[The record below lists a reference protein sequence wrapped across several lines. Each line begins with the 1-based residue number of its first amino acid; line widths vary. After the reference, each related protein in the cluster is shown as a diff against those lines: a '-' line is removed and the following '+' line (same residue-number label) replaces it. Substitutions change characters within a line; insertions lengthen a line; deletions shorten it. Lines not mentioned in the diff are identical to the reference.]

1 MPTTCPSCGYRN
13 LEGADECADC
23 GVDLTNLDV
32 PRPQTA
38 VEAVLMK
45 RTIASL
51 NLAPPRTVYA
61 DQPLSDAV
69 QIFAAEG
76 RGLLSVIDR
85 ESRKL
90 AGVLSVRDLIT
101 QIGAEYEPALRRSIG
116 DFMTPRP
123 ETLPPDAPVA
133 YALNKM
139 DVGGYRHVPVLDP
152 QTEQLVGLC
161 GTKDVMSL
169 ITKTRPGVQ

>member
-1 MPTTCPSCGYRN
+1 MPTSCPSCGYHN
-13 LEGADECADC
+13 IEGTDECAHC
-23 GVDLTNLDV
+23 GADLTDLDV

-51 NLAPPRTVYA
+51 NLAPPRTIYS
-61 DQPLSDAV
+61 DQPLEEAV
-69 QIFAAEG
+69 RIFADEG
-76 RGLLSVIDR
+76 RVLLSVIDR
-85 ESRKL
+85 ETRKL
-90 AGVLSVRDLIT
+90 VGVLSVRDLVT
-101 QIGAEYEPALRRSIG
+101 QIGARYEAALRRCVG

-133 YALNKM
+133 FALNKM

-169 ITKTRPGVQ
+169 ITKTRPGLQ